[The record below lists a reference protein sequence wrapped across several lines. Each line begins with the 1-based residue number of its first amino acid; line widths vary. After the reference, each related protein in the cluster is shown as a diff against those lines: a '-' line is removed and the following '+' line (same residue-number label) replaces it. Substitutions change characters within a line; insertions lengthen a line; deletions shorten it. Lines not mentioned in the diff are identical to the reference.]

1 MKYWQVLNSLLVQM
15 RDHSKW
21 KENRGK
27 GKGVNGEESTAYVPA
42 VKLISLSSNMKH
54 QKIVNLKKIQT
65 FAEFCVS
72 RNTEQQSMVQSQYYD
87 KEN

>member
-1 MKYWQVLNSLLVQM
+1 M

-27 GKGVNGEESTAYVPA
+27 GKGGNWEESTAYVPA

-65 FAEFCVS
+65 FAEFCVN